1 MEMTPKN
8 NRLLTLEFPKS
19 LGTYDDYADAQK
31 AVDYLSDQEFPVQ
44 NCMIVGTDLKRIER
58 VIGRLA
64 YGKAALAGAL
74 TGIWFGIFIGLLLG
88 IFAQE
93 GSWFSTVFSAAGI
106 GLLFGMVWGIIGY
119 SMAGGR
125 RDFTSVTQVVATRY
139 EVLVEH
145 KHLAKAQELLQSMP
159 GRKVD
164 L

>member
-1 MEMTPKN
+1 MANTVPVH
-8 NRLLTLEFPKS
+8 NRLRLEFPQS
-19 LGTYDDYADAQK
+19 LGIYGDYVDAQK
-31 AVDYLSDQEFPVQ
+31 AVDYLADQEFPVQ
-44 NCMIVGTDLKRIER
+44 NCMIVGTDLKQIER
-58 VIGRLA
+58 VMGRLT

-74 TGIWFGIFIGLLLG
+74 SGIWLGLFFGLLLG

-93 GSWFSTVFSAAGI
+93 GNWFATVASAVGI

-119 SMAGGR
+119 AMTGGR

-145 KHLAKAQELLQSMP
+145 KHLAKAQELLNAMP
-159 GRKVD
+159 GRRVD

>member
-58 VIGRLA
+58 VIGRLT

-93 GSWFSTVFSAAGI
+93 GSWFSTVLSAAGI
-106 GLLFGMVWGIIGY
+106 GLLFGMVWGIVGY
-119 SMAGGR
+119 AMTGGR

-145 KHLAKAQELLQSMP
+145 KLLANAQELLQSMP
-159 GRKVD
+159 GRKID